1 MRQFKIQKENEFL
14 FSKLKNISSRPA
26 KPQMNDMFIKSEAKK
41 LQFNQKV
48 KQYDSKRKYGTL
60 QTNGPTE
67 VVYKPKRT

>member
-1 MRQFKIQKENEFL
+1 
-14 FSKLKNISSRPA
+14 
-26 KPQMNDMFIKSEAKK
+26 MNDMFIKSEAKK